1 MINNSFLIKV
11 KVAAHKFYSPVF
23 GTNLN
28 HLKKHKA
35 KKTVRFLKRRRDSI
49 TADGNVYLAKTAIL
63 PDVFL
68 CALRCWWRQQRKL
81 RWQRG
86 VSAERIFVESFA

>member
-1 MINNSFLIKV
+1 M
-11 KVAAHKFYSPVF
+11 
-23 GTNLN
+23 
-28 HLKKHKA
+28 
-35 KKTVRFLKRRRDSI
+35 
-49 TADGNVYLAKTAIL
+49 YLAKTAIL